1 TLPMP
6 AAAPRTRTVQRR
18 FGWAMGLAACVA
30 VGFLIYYAQQ
40 KPREPLAGPGP
51 SVKPATPQGPLAVPV
66 TPMPWNGDAT
76 EGMKP
81 RGRAAVPQAAPLAV
95 GETLSTRPGERR
107 RVILSDGS
115 VLYMNQNTE
124 VKHPASR
131 RLVLSKGE
139 VYVEVSPRQ
148 GGDGATFVIK
158 TPQREVAA
166 LGTHFGVQSETK
178 GTGVVVTQG
187 KVKVSGFNKE
197 IESGQQLAP
206 GASTVAPAPRATHVL
221 DWTKELMCAAESPLV
236 PGAKHAGGALVAV
249 DPFGQ
254 EMNLTLRKFH
264 IDVHIEDGFA
274 RTTIDQ
280 TYFNNHNWR
289 LEGTFYFP
297 LPPDA

>member
-1 TLPMP
+1 MAPLNHTMLPRYAMTHDTDHIGEMNIERLVSVAYRPEALDEDFVQLIEQELCVAAREFAVVRPQTLPMP

-148 GGDGATFVIK
+148 GGDGATFVINK
-158 TPQREVAA
+158 PQREVAA
-166 LGTHFGVQSETK
+166 LGPHFGVQSETK
-178 GTGVVVTQG
+178 GT
-187 KVKVSGFNKE
+187 
-197 IESGQQLAP
+197 
-206 GASTVAPAPRATHVL
+206 
-221 DWTKELMCAAESPLV
+221 
-236 PGAKHAGGALVAV
+236 
-249 DPFGQ
+249 
-254 EMNLTLRKFH
+254 
-264 IDVHIEDGFA
+264 
-274 RTTIDQ
+274 
-280 TYFNNHNWR
+280 
-289 LEGTFYFP
+289 
-297 LPPDA
+297 